1 MLQYI
6 GFSSGAFLSH
16 CIVSAQQVPN
26 DKADSDHRQTNTQD
40 SITMFYVGHLRPFRW
55 SEVKHVSSHDDMRDA
70 AYGDIFEVL
79 GHIFEW
85 DDDCVP
91 SDLCTR

>member
-1 MLQYI
+1 
-6 GFSSGAFLSH
+6 
-16 CIVSAQQVPN
+16 
-26 DKADSDHRQTNTQD
+26 
-40 SITMFYVGHLRPFRW
+40 MFYVAHPRPFRW